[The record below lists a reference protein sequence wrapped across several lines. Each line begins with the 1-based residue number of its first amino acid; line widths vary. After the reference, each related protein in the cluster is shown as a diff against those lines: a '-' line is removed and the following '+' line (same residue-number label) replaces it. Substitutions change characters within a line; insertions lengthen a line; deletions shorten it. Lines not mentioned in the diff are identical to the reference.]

1 LKFART
7 SIKKNWSNVVFSDE
21 HRFKQF
27 KGGNPRHNFVWA
39 KSVGEV
45 PGKEMERWGLTVDA
59 WGGFSAQGKT
69 DLAFYEDTLDAQ
81 GYQDILEN
89 SLLPAAKEWFG
100 DEKEGWEL
108 QQDKAT
114 CHTAKSTKAWLERH
128 EVAVVAGWPTKGD
141 DINPI
146 ENLWAILDERLESK
160 KFTTEGGMK
169 KAIRKLWDE
178 VDLSL
183 LHNLIDSIPDRLRRI
198 RKAEGGS
205 IKAVN

>member
-1 LKFART
+1 MSYSTVQRTVHRRGLHAFKQRKTSRLSKAHKRGRLKFART
-7 SIKKNWSNVVFSDE
+7 NIKKDWSNVVFSYE
-21 HRFKQF
+21 HKFKQF
-27 KGGNPRHNFVWA
+27 KGGNPRHSFVWA

-45 PGKEMERWGLTVDA
+45 PA
-59 WGGFSAQGKT
+59 
-69 DLAFYEDTLDAQ
+69 
-81 GYQDILEN
+81 
-89 SLLPAAKEWFG
+89 
-100 DEKEGWEL
+100 
-108 QQDKAT
+108 
-114 CHTAKSTKAWLERH
+114 KAWLERH
-128 EVAVVAGWPTKGD
+128 EVAVVEEWPTKGD

-160 KFTTEGGMK
+160 KFTTEEGMK
-169 KAIRKLWDE
+169 KAILKLWDE